1 MAKQDGLHFV
11 DGLTGGKRF
20 CEVTAM
26 LAKNSVHLSDEEYG
40 RVLSSVVVA
49 CVDVMLICGY
59 DEKVLL
65 GVRLNEPYK
74 GGLAY
79 PGGRMKPGES
89 FEDTASRHVMK
100 NTGLRIIPRRFR
112 YVRTDS
118 WAWSKRSQPPEDAGC
133 HMTGTT
139 MAAIISYKK
148 ARQIRMTDD
157 LGELKWLT
165 LQEIVRNQKIHPAH
179 RAAAE
184 DILSGRVKLD

>member
-11 DGLTGGKRF
+11 DGLNGGKRF
-20 CEVTAM
+20 REVTAM
-26 LAKNSVHLSDEEYG
+26 LAKNSAHLSDEEYG

-49 CVDVMLICGY
+49 CVDVMLICDG
-59 DEKVLL
+59 KVLL

-74 GGLAY
+74 GELAY

-89 FEDTASRHVMK
+89 FADTASRHVSK
-100 NTGLRIIPRRFR
+100 NTGLRIIPRRFL

-118 WAWSKRSQPPEDAGC
+118 WAWSKHSQAPEDAGC

-139 MAAIISYKK
+139 MAALISWRE
-148 ARQIRMTDD
+148 AQRIRIADD
-157 LGELKWLT
+157 LGEHEWFSLR
-165 LQEIVRNQKIHPAH
+165 EVIRNPRIHPAH

-184 DILSGRVKLD
+184 DIITGRVKLQ